1 MPKAKTKADLVKALD
16 TYQAFLASK
25 GDRNAFEGLY
35 KRWHPKGIRL
45 AQRLTGNA
53 EEAKDVLQEA
63 SMTIARN
70 IHRLEKPEQ
79 FSAWAYTIVR
89 RRAADH
95 IRSTIKAREASVRA
109 ARYQE
114 SPPQSC
120 AETDL
125 SLRQVLSH
133 LPSEERA
140 LLTLFYVDG
149 FTGRDIA
156 QALGIP
162 LGTVKSRLF
171 KARENLKQ
179 YYQPVPRDDTPQGER
194 NE

>member
-1 MPKAKTKADLVKALD
+1 VPKAKTKADLVKALD

-125 SLRQVLSH
+125 SLRQALSH
-133 LPSEERA
+133 LPSEEREHC
-140 LLTLFYVDG
+140 LHYFMSTGLPGGTLHKRWVYLWG
-149 FTGRDIA
+149 
-156 QALGIP
+156 Q
-162 LGTVKSRLF
+162 
-171 KARENLKQ
+171 
-179 YYQPVPRDDTPQGER
+179 
-194 NE
+194 